1 MLPPAHIPVQSLCQE
16 CLAWS
21 QDGELAVAAGE
32 EVYLLLPQ
40 YGSHDPWTNL
50 SITISKFTVDEWT
63 WQEPASF
70 QEMSIGEEQTRATVT
85 ALAWSPPGL
94 AKHGRSVLAVL
105 TSNLLLSLWASNSDP
120 TDLGSWERVSVVNQV
135 LLSGSRF
142 QQRIR
147 SMAWAPTNPQ
157 HVDRLTP
164 CSGKKCG
171 LPLLAVADDSSGLY
185 FLKVSSPYNDQSLAW
200 NIEVLHREIIA
211 VPRSPND
218 RPSLL
223 NLAMNANHFIDRI
236 EFGRW
241 DDSIPVVYR
250 ISGIVFRSRLSL
262 YEDPL
267 SREQA
272 ADLPGS
278 RPLIVSLVEASSGDA
293 SLPRPP
299 MITPLMK
306 SQMATEKVKYGLKSN
321 IGSDVE
327 LRTWGTASLNDLV
340 ATCITLHPT
349 KMIEY
354 TSPFEGNSTIIF
366 DTNNADDN
374 AKDMFPWQS
383 SVEVDIANTQK
394 SILETMVDQI
404 SQRTLTTNTLDLKI
418 AYTAFCG
425 ALLLSDENCLYRPQ
439 MLQAAMEIL
448 DVIERHVGIDLL
460 LERQAL
466 LSVQNNHQ
474 LSDQELSKIVRQM
487 TLARGQNESN
497 IGNPGKDLLDVC
509 PFCEES
515 QRFIPFD
522 DFIKAYCQQRHPFG
536 MFLFPE

>member
-1 MLPPAHIPVQSLCQE
+1 MLPPAHIPVQPLCQN

-40 YGSHDPWTNL
+40 YGGPDPWTNL
-50 SITISKFTVDEWT
+50 SINISKFTFHEWP

-85 ALAWSPPGL
+85 ALAWSPLGL

-120 TDLGSWERVSVVNQV
+120 TDLGSWERVSVVNKA
-135 LLSGSRF
+135 LLSGSRR

-164 CSGKKCG
+164 SSEKKRG
-171 LPLLAVADDSSGLY
+171 IPLLAVADDSSGLY
-185 FLKVSSPYNDQSLAW
+185 FLKVSSPYNGQSLAW
-200 NIEVLHREIIA
+200 DIEVLHREVIA
-211 VPRSPND
+211 VSQSPSD

-223 NLAMNANHFIDRI
+223 SLVMNANHFIDRI

-250 ISGIVFRSRLSL
+250 ISRTVCRSRLSV

-267 SREQA
+267 SREQG
-272 ADLPGS
+272 ADLAGS
-278 RPLIVSLVEASSGDA
+278 EPPSMSLVPASIKDA
-293 SLPRPP
+293 SIPRLPV
-299 MITPLMK
+299 ITPLMK
-306 SQMATEKVKYGLKSN
+306 NQMATEKVKYGLKSN

-327 LRTWGTASLNDLV
+327 LRSWGVTSLNDLV
-340 ATCITLHPT
+340 ATCITVHPT
-349 KMIEY
+349 KMIDY
-354 TSPFEGNSTIIF
+354 TAPFEGNSTIIF
-366 DTNNADDN
+366 DTSDGDDKANNV
-374 AKDMFPWQS
+374 FPWQG

-394 SILETMVDQI
+394 SILDTVADQI
-404 SQRTLTTNTLDLKI
+404 PQRTLTTDSLDLKI

-425 ALLLSDENCLYRPQ
+425 ALLLSDEKWLYRSQ
-439 MLQAAMEIL
+439 MLQAAMEIV
-448 DVIERHVGIDLL
+448 DVIERHASIDVQ

-466 LSVQNNHQ
+466 LSVKNTPQ
-474 LSDQELSKIVRQM
+474 LSDQELSRIVRQM
-487 TLARGQNESN
+487 TLARGQGKSN
-497 IGNPGKDLLDVC
+497 IANPEKDLLDVC
-509 PFCEES
+509 PFCPES
-515 QRFIPFD
+515 QRAIPFD
-522 DFIKAYCQQRHPFG
+522 DFTEAYCQQRHPFG
-536 MFLFPE
+536 KFLFPE

>member
-1 MLPPAHIPVQSLCQE
+1 MLPPAHIPVQPLCQE

-40 YGSHDPWTNL
+40 YGSPDPWTNL
-50 SITISKFTVDEWT
+50 SITISKFTYDEWP

-120 TDLGSWERVSVVNQV
+120 TDLGSWERVSVVNKV
-135 LLSGSRF
+135 LLSGSRR

-147 SMAWAPTNPQ
+147 SMAWAPTSPQ

-164 CSGKKCG
+164 SSGKKWEI
-171 LPLLAVADDSSGLY
+171 PLLAVADDSSGLY
-185 FLKVSSPYNDQSLAW
+185 FLKVSSPYNGQSLAW
-200 NIEVLHREIIA
+200 DIEVLYREVIA
-211 VPRSPND
+211 VSHLSSD

-250 ISGIVFRSRLSL
+250 ISGIVCCSRLSVH
-262 YEDPL
+262 EDSL
-267 SREQA
+267 ARKQA
-272 ADLPGS
+272 ADLAGS
-278 RPLIVSLVEASSGDA
+278 ELLIVSLVAASSKDA
-293 SLPRPP
+293 SIPRLPI
-299 MITPLMK
+299 ITPFMK
-306 SQMATEKVKYGLKSN
+306 DQMAAEKVKYGLKSN

-327 LRTWGTASLNDLV
+327 LRSWGVASLNDLV
-340 ATCITLHPT
+340 ATCITVHPT
-349 KMIEY
+349 KMIDY
-354 TSPFEGNSTIIF
+354 TAPFEGNSTIIF
-366 DTNNADDN
+366 DTNNGDDN
-374 AKDMFPWQS
+374 AKNVFPWQS
-383 SVEVDIANTQK
+383 SVEVDIVNTQK
-394 SILETMVDQI
+394 SILDTMVDQLP
-404 SQRTLTTNTLDLKI
+404 QRTLTTNSLDLKI
-418 AYTAFCG
+418 AYIAFCG
-425 ALLLSDENCLYRPQ
+425 VLLLSDEKRLYRSQ

-448 DVIERHVGIDLL
+448 DVIEGHASIDLL

-466 LSVQNNHQ
+466 LSVKNTHQ
-474 LSDQELSKIVRQM
+474 LSDHELSKIVRQM
-487 TLARGQNESN
+487 TLARGQEESN
-497 IGNPGKDLLDVC
+497 IDNPEKNLLDVC
-509 PFCEES
+509 PFCPES
-515 QRFIPFD
+515 QRAIPFD
-522 DFIKAYCQQRHPFG
+522 DFTEAYCQQRHPFG

>member
-1 MLPPAHIPVQSLCQE
+1 MLPTAHIPVQPLCQD

-40 YGSHDPWTNL
+40 YGSPDPWTHL
-50 SITISKFTVDEWT
+50 SITISRFAFDEWL

-70 QEMSIGEEQTRATVT
+70 QEMSIGEEQSRATVT

-105 TSNLLLSLWASNSDP
+105 TSNLILSLWASNSDP
-120 TDLGSWERVSVVNQV
+120 TDPGSWERVSVVNRI
-135 LLSGSRF
+135 LLSGSRL

-157 HVDRLTP
+157 HIDRLTP
-164 CSGKKCG
+164 SSGKKWG
-171 LPLLAVADDSSGLY
+171 IPLLAVADDSSGLY
-185 FLKVSSPYNDQSLAW
+185 FLKVSSPYNGQSLEW
-200 NIEVLHREIIA
+200 NIEVLHREVVA
-211 VPRSPND
+211 VSQSPSD

-250 ISGIVFRSRLSL
+250 ISGSVCRSRLSVH
-262 YEDPL
+262 ENPL
-267 SREQA
+267 SQDQA
-272 ADLPGS
+272 ADLAGS
-278 RPLIVSLVEASSGDA
+278 GPLIVSLVEATSGGA
-293 SLPRPP
+293 SIPRLPIITPP
-299 MITPLMK
+299 MK
-306 SQMATEKVKYGLKSN
+306 NQMAAEKVKYGLKSN

-327 LRTWGTASLNDLV
+327 LRTWGVASLNDLV

-349 KMIEY
+349 KMIDY
-354 TSPFEGNSTIIF
+354 TSPFEGISTIIF
-366 DTNNADDN
+366 DTNNADNN
-374 AKDMFPWQS
+374 AKNMFPWQS

-394 SILETMVDQI
+394 SILDTMVDQI
-404 SQRTLTTNTLDLKI
+404 PRRTLNTNSLDLKI

-425 ALLLSDENCLYRPQ
+425 VLLLSDEKCLYRLQ
-439 MLQAAMEIL
+439 MLQGAMEIL

-466 LSVQNNHQ
+466 LSVKDTHH

-487 TLARGQNESN
+487 TLARNQDESN
-497 IGNPGKDLLDVC
+497 IGNPEKDLLDVC
-509 PFCEES
+509 PFCPES
-515 QRFIPFD
+515 QRAMPFD
-522 DFIKAYCQQRHPFG
+522 DFTEAYCQQRHPFG
-536 MFLFPE
+536 MFRSPE

>member
-1 MLPPAHIPVQSLCQE
+1 MLPPAHIPVQPLCQE

-40 YGSHDPWTNL
+40 YGSPDPWTNL
-50 SITISKFTVDEWT
+50 SIAISKFTYDEWP

-105 TSNLLLSLWASNSDP
+105 TSNLKLSLWASNSEP
-120 TDLGSWERVSVVNQV
+120 TDLGSWERVSVVNKA
-135 LLSGSRF
+135 LLSGSRH

-164 CSGKKCG
+164 SSGKKWG
-171 LPLLAVADDSSGLY
+171 IPLLAVADDSSGLY
-185 FLKVSSPYNDQSLAW
+185 FLKVSSPYNGQSLAW
-200 NIEVLHREIIA
+200 DIEVLHREVIA
-211 VPRSPND
+211 VTQSPSD

-223 NLAMNANHFIDRI
+223 SLAMNANHFIDRI
-236 EFGRW
+236 DFGRW

-250 ISGIVFRSRLSL
+250 ISGTVCCSRLSV
-262 YEDPL
+262 YEDPV

-272 ADLPGS
+272 AELADSG
-278 RPLIVSLVEASSGDA
+278 PLIVNLVAAGPGDA
-293 SLPRPP
+293 SIPRLP

-306 SQMATEKVKYGLKSN
+306 DQMATEKVKYGLKSN

-327 LRTWGTASLNDLV
+327 LRSWGVASLNDLV
-340 ATCITLHPT
+340 ATCITVHPT
-349 KMIEY
+349 KMIDY
-354 TSPFEGNSTIIF
+354 TAPFEGNSTIIF
-366 DTNNADDN
+366 DTSDGDNNAKN
-374 AKDMFPWQS
+374 MFPWQS
-383 SVEVDIANTQK
+383 SVEVDIVNTQK
-394 SILETMVDQI
+394 SILDTMADQI
-404 SQRTLTTNTLDLKI
+404 SLRTLTTNSLDLKI

-425 ALLLSDENCLYRPQ
+425 VLLLSDEKYLYRPQ
-439 MLQAAMEIL
+439 MLQAAMGIL
-448 DVIERHVGIDLL
+448 DVIERHASIDLQ

-466 LSVQNNHQ
+466 SSINTLQ
-474 LSDQELSKIVRQM
+474 LSNQELSKIVRKM
-487 TLARGQNESN
+487 TLARGQDKSN
-497 IGNPGKDLLDVC
+497 IGNPENDLLDVC
-509 PFCEES
+509 PFCPES
-515 QRFIPFD
+515 QGAIPFD
-522 DFIKAYCQQRHPFG
+522 DFTAAYCQQRHPFG
-536 MFLFPE
+536 MFPFPE

>member
-1 MLPPAHIPVQSLCQE
+1 MLPPAHIPVQPLCQK

-40 YGSHDPWTNL
+40 YGSPDPWTTL
-50 SITISKFTVDEWT
+50 SIPISKFSFDEWPR
-63 WQEPASF
+63 QEPASF

-105 TSNLLLSLWASNSDP
+105 TSNLILSLWASKSDP
-120 TDLGSWERVSVVNQV
+120 TDLGSWERVSVVNKV
-135 LLSGSRF
+135 FSSGSRR

-157 HVDRLTP
+157 HIDRLTP
-164 CSGKKCG
+164 SSGKKWG
-171 LPLLAVADDSSGLY
+171 IPLLAVADDSSGLY
-185 FLKVSSPYNDQSLAW
+185 FLKVSSPYNGQSLAW
-200 NIEVLHREIIA
+200 DIEVLRREVIA
-211 VPRSPND
+211 VSQSPSD

-250 ISGIVFRSRLSL
+250 IAGTVCRSRLSV
-262 YEDPL
+262 YQDPL

-272 ADLPGS
+272 ADLAGNGP
-278 RPLIVSLVEASSGDA
+278 PIVNLVAASSEDA
-293 SLPRPP
+293 SIPRLPI
-299 MITPLMK
+299 ITPLMK
-306 SQMATEKVKYGLKSN
+306 DQMATEKVKYGLKSN

-327 LRTWGTASLNDLV
+327 LRSWGVASLNDLV
-340 ATCITLHPT
+340 ATCITVHPT
-349 KMIEY
+349 KMIDY
-354 TSPFEGNSTIIF
+354 TAPFEGNSTIIF
-366 DTNNADDN
+366 DTSDGDKS
-374 AKDMFPWQS
+374 AKNTFPWQS
-383 SVEVDIANTQK
+383 SVEIDIANTQK
-394 SILETMVDQI
+394 SILDTMVDQI
-404 SQRTLTTNTLDLKI
+404 PQRTLTTNSLDLKI

-425 ALLLSDENCLYRPQ
+425 ALLLSDEKCLYRSQ

-448 DVIERHVGIDLL
+448 EVIERHASTDLL

-466 LSVQNNHQ
+466 LSVKNNHQ
-474 LSDQELSKIVRQM
+474 LSDKELSKIIRQM
-487 TLARGQNESN
+487 TLARGQDESN
-497 IGNPGKDLLDVC
+497 IGIPEEKNLLDVC
-509 PFCEES
+509 PFCPES
-515 QRFIPFD
+515 QRAIPFD
-522 DFIKAYCQQRHPFG
+522 NFTEAYCQQRHPFG
-536 MFLFPE
+536 MFLSP